1 MLLLLFNINSLL
13 SRFSHFHS
21 FATTIVG
28 TLWKFNITIENGRVE
43 IVDLHD
49 LPIENGDFP

>member
-21 FATTIVG
+21 FTTTIVG
-28 TLWKFNITIENGRVE
+28 TLSKFNIAIENDPVE

-49 LPIENGDFP
+49 LPIENGDCP